1 MKIYVAI
8 LLTLSLLIVSGAT
21 GCPASGGKADA
32 SAGLNV
38 SFVNEAPPLSVS
50 VNQEFPIY
58 VDILNKGG
66 QFVNKGDAKFYL
78 SGVGPNL
85 EGVKASQSNERS
97 ISKQSISPDRVV
109 FADKAKFTFPIESL
123 YTLPILLISCYS
135 YGTTAQASLC
145 ISAKNDSE
153 VCDLAGEKISAT
165 SNSAAPIQI
174 SSVKEELAGNK
185 LRVLITLANNLG
197 GQVYLPDADCD
208 KLQAKDI
215 SESFKQDKVGVEVRL
230 PDREKSSFICK
241 LITNTAPYIPQ
252 DSLVGSANLGTIV
265 CERIL
270 AGGESYQTPFAIILR
285 YKYVD
290 SISKNINILP

>member
-1 MKIYVAI
+1 MKIYIAI
-8 LLTLSLLIVSGAT
+8 LLTLSLLLISGAT
-21 GCPASGGKADA
+21 GCPSTGTSADAASGLG
-32 SAGLNV
+32 V

-58 VDILNKGG
+58 VDILNNGG
-66 QFVNKGDAKFYL
+66 QFVNKGEAKFYL

-85 EGVKASQSNERS
+85 EGVTASQSNDRS
-97 ISKQSISPDRVV
+97 LSKQSISPDRVV

-123 YTLPILLISCYS
+123 YTLPIVLTSCYS

-153 VCDLAGEKISAT
+153 VCDLAGEKITAT
-165 SNSAAPIQI
+165 SNSIAPIQI

-185 LRVLITLANNLG
+185 LRVLITLSNKLG

-241 LITNTAPYIPQ
+241 LLTNTSPYVPQ
-252 DSLVGSANLGTIV
+252 DSLAGSANMGTVV
-265 CERIL
+265 CERTL
-270 AGGESYQTPFAIILR
+270 AGGESYQTPFAVILR
-285 YKYVD
+285 YKYVE